1 MGKIRINHHHEWRQ
15 YLAQPNIH
23 KSEDK
28 EKLVIE
34 IADDS
39 EHEWVERIGKV
50 AYEICNS
57 QTCNRIKLNEKHTG
71 FIIES
76 NDAAVLVILVG
87 P

>member
-23 KSEDK
+23 KSGDK

-39 EHEWVERIGKV
+39 EHEWVERIGNA
-50 AYEICNS
+50 AYVICNDPAR
-57 QTCNRIKLNEKHTG
+57 NRIKLNEQYT
-71 FIIES
+71 E
-76 NDAAVLVILVG
+76 
-87 P
+87 